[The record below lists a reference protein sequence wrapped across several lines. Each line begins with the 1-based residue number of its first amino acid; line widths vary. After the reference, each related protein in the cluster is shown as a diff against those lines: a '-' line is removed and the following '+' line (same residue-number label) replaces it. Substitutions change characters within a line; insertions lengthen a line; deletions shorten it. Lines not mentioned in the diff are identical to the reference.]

1 MTKRTHLHVTKVF
14 PIEGLR
20 MKRWYNLVK
29 TERAIKTRTI
39 RNTRISGIN
48 CETTFV
54 LKINAADDFVP
65 NDNKKQQLARE

>member
-1 MTKRTHLHVTKVF
+1 
-14 PIEGLR
+14 

-29 TERAIKTRTI
+29 TERAIKTGMI